1 MGDPEGHLRVNE
13 ESSNYHS
20 LFLDFTSV
28 KISNNALNFLLAQY
42 RAIFKRAYVKGIA
55 SAVLLTAGLAMGQ
68 AQAAAEN
75 TYVDSVDD
83 LPTTAG
89 QEVTITGKQY
99 DSSTTPAPESE
110 YTYIQIIT
118 SGEKTNFDGT
128 LNIASGSK
136 YNYIYGVSGDV
147 TISGKGTLNIDV
159 TETDIT
165 QPSLSITG
173 SGGDVSF
180 DINAVNVNRGK
191 LVLNDT
197 TGTASGSI
205 DIAAD
210 SINIGTEGET
220 AELSISATS
229 TDQKVTLGRPA
240 DNTAANKVTGSTI
253 TVGATGKLS
262 LATGTGSGAEI
273 VGDLLAITEGGLMIT
288 TAGSTGSVKT
298 ENFTV
303 DAGSFKVISGSAVS
317 ESFVGQ
323 NANIHGHFLV
333 DEGTSWVIN
342 NTDAKDADNEDYVP
356 SVTFESGADI
366 QLGGTLSISGS
377 TLTVAEGANLVA
389 TTGADSHTSGTIVV
403 TKDSDDNAG
412 TLKISSTDLKRFLT
426 AKNGDADVTYSAIV
440 AGTGDDDGKFV
451 VDTDNDP
458 TKAAQ
463 GSVLLSGTGILEL
476 TDTNQIDL
484 ATAFTFSGGGSNG
497 KAGNIVI
504 NEGTVK
510 GHNLQVS
517 KAIANVA
524 ASNKL
529 TVEADILTIGGSST
543 SNTETK
549 LSQFNISGA
558 IAHNEVNLEANDGN
572 GTFTIDQTLTLSG
585 DYYEKDANGD
595 YITSQVKA
603 PGQINGD
610 KIVLSGSSAK
620 APLTIN
626 GGAWENAGQSLTIQ
640 SGTLTV
646 GAVSGDTTQADGE
659 DTNGTWK
666 YTKNGNPASLTW
678 HGDFIFDGDSQA
690 SDAEVKVTGASGAD
704 ATLDLTD
711 ADITWGSG
719 SITLSG
725 ALASGEDDPVR
736 VSPTD
741 YFARASQGI
750 LKLDGDQV
758 SEYLGHGLQTVATTL
773 TIDDGGLL
781 LVNGSIINDIDV
793 DDFEVNG
800 SATPGDINISGGK
813 MFVTGSLSLVDGVG
827 ADGKDDA
834 TANGLTIDGILG
846 ADTISYTNKSTSID
860 EDDPSTDVATVSGG
874 TLAVASSFTS
884 KNHEVKFVSG
894 AGLLLDSK
902 GFLQEWAPE
911 TAGEGGTVS
920 VDHLTF
926 TGKDS
931 GTTDSKLDV
940 QTGAWIIG
948 SADNLGDVDILEGA
962 ELNVGPESAEFI
974 RTGFGASLTLDNL
987 TVTSGASSNSGSVT
1001 VQDGS
1006 KLTVNTIQIDA
1017 GSELTVGDGAT
1028 VTITGNYA
1036 HNLSGGKLVDGVPE
1050 GLTDLGATN
1059 VDKQAGINLEGAD
1072 ITLNSGKLVI
1082 GDTAARK
1089 LVTLDASAAE
1099 NKQVTISDAL
1109 KANYTLTGTSE
1120 LRLDFTAAE
1129 GDDPSDGL
1137 TGVNGGA
1144 RLTAAQAKALKEGLF
1159 GATYTD
1165 SDFAVGSYINVGDLA
1180 LGMEYD
1186 PDSMTA
1192 DWTKIE
1198 DFVQIESDVTNDT
1211 VMQLL
1216 VTKVDEG
1223 KNDLSGQFGAI
1234 EASSTT
1240 PATVAGSLG
1249 LHKAYAADGATE
1261 KFFASTVQNGNRV
1274 AAGLKVDTDST
1285 LALYGEG
1292 TIGTITGQGVD
1303 SETTVYFNEGDF
1315 QAGTT
1320 VVKPINSNDTAIA
1333 NIGRMVVN
1341 NNVIVEGDAQV
1352 GAMTVSQS
1360 LTAQNLTLGNT
1371 NGDDSTVFG
1380 TVDVAETLSVENGST
1395 LQVAD
1400 GSITTKTLELQGSTL
1415 MVGFDAQDKDN
1426 PNTDI
1431 KEDQSYTGQ
1440 VFASTVDLRNGGG
1453 IVVDPALDQNTAIVG
1468 FTQFHGGNRTETS
1481 FDLGET
1487 GGNLFVGQNSAIG
1500 AGFETLEDLTA
1511 FIEPQQINGS
1521 LSGKYKA
1528 IAAIDGLLT
1537 LTDGTGL
1544 TMTAQ
1549 SYQDFVDYIRE
1560 GSGSHWNNNAS
1571 YTFNQAHG
1579 TIEDTVYFGADS
1591 ALKLSAEAV
1600 KEAQVGKGT
1609 QAVITIDSTG
1619 GQLIANGGEIIISG
1633 DLRANS
1639 RTQYQLFADKGTTA
1653 SEANGSGV
1661 AVVDIN
1667 GDAVADDKGILVT
1680 TENGFLYG
1688 MVNNT
1693 NGGTISLS
1701 VDKAHAYSIM
1711 SGASDPVVQTLI
1723 AYAQGYNSEIRDEQG
1738 NVTGYDDLYYGYT
1751 DGPNDPTTG
1760 QPTQVKNT
1768 EAYSNDFLAASIEQ
1782 GNGAAAEAAARLAVY
1797 GGAPQAAIKAGQ
1809 SSTDAIAARF
1819 GIGSAISNLT
1829 EAGNTQGAALWLAPV
1844 YKTSDSDG
1852 FDAQGVDY
1860 GVNVDLYGVALGADY
1875 ARLMVRVL
1883 PAPPPTTLTT
1893 TALVLTQATP

>member
-1 MGDPEGHLRVNE
+1 M
-13 ESSNYHS
+13 
-20 LFLDFTSV
+20 

-68 AQAAAEN
+68 AQAATNLDGSTYQLPSSGQTAIITGEDAATGQYDPDSNEAEFSYIMISSGTFTDDSAFNGNLEIQSGTAGNAGSNNYIVSTAATTISGTGALTININSTSNAKTEGLLIGGNGAELKMDIKSIDVQNGLLKISDTTSSSGN
-75 TYVDSVDD
+75 TMVAADTITVGSAGSTGAAYLSLTSSGSDKTATLGREGTDDVEGTDITINNTGVFTVGATGSGTKILGDSLQILGGGVMVTNAGAASKNLEQVDNLVVDSESFKAIVGDGSGATFNGHSAQLAGKILIGSGASWNLTATDD
-83 LPTTAG
+83 DTTDVVEGIMDVASTANVQIGG
-89 QEVTITGKQY
+89 QLVV
-99 DSSTTPAPESE
+99 
-110 YTYIQIIT
+110 
-118 SGEKTNFDGT
+118 SGGT
-128 LNIASGSK
+128 LNIAEGAG
-136 YNYIYGVSGDV
+136 IYATESGDGSS
-147 TISGKGTLNIDV
+147 T
-159 TETDIT
+159 
-165 QPSLSITG
+165 
-173 SGGDVSF
+173 SGGT
-180 DINAVNVNRGK
+180 IQ
-191 LVLNDT
+191 VL
-197 TGTASGSI
+197 
-205 DIAAD
+205 D
-210 SINIGTEGET
+210 SD
-220 AELSISATS
+220 TS
-229 TDQKVTLGRPA
+229 TGP
-240 DNTAANKVTGSTI
+240 S
-253 TVGATGKLS
+253 
-262 LATGTGSGAEI
+262 
-273 VGDLLAITEGGLMIT
+273 
-288 TAGSTGSVKT
+288 SV
-298 ENFTV
+298 
-303 DAGSFKVISGSAVS
+303 
-317 ESFVGQ
+317 
-323 NANIHGHFLV
+323 
-333 DEGTSWVIN
+333 
-342 NTDAKDADNEDYVP
+342 
-356 SVTFESGADI
+356 
-366 QLGGTLSISGS
+366 
-377 TLTVAEGANLVA
+377 
-389 TTGADSHTSGTIVV
+389 
-403 TKDSDDNAG
+403 
-412 TLKISSTDLKRFLT
+412 LKISSTDLKEFLT
-426 AKNGDADVTYSAIV
+426 AKDANNTTVTYTAIV
-440 AGTGDDDGKFV
+440 SGDGDNAGKYV
-451 VDTDNDP
+451 LDTDSDP
-458 TKAAQ
+458 SEAKK
-463 GSVLLSGTGILEL
+463 GSVVLSGGILEL
-476 TDTNQIDL
+476 SDTSTIDL
-484 ATAFTFSGGGSNG
+484 ATTTGLNFSGGASPKGT
-497 KAGNIVI
+497 AGYIMVDNTKG
-504 NEGTVK
+504 GTVK
-510 GHNLQVS
+510 GNNLS
-517 KAIANVA
+517 ITKKITNMD
-524 ASNKL
+524 SSTNNL
-529 TVEADILTIGGSST
+529 SVEAVNLIVGGSST
-543 SNTETK
+543 STTESK
-549 LSQFNISGA
+549 LSEFGVKNFKAQDS
-558 IAHNEVNLEANDGN
+558 VTLEANDPDAKFFTVD
-572 GTFTIDQTLTLSG
+572 GTLNLG
-585 DYYEKDANGD
+585 RDYYNKAANGD
-595 YITSQVKA
+595 YITSQVKE
-603 PGQINGD
+603 PGQILGD
-610 KIVLSGSSAK
+610 AIQIGDDNNSGAI
-620 APLTIN
+620 TIT
-626 GGAWENAGQSLTIQ
+626 GGAYTNADGQSLTLH
-640 SGTLTV
+640 SGSLSIT
-646 GAVSGDTTQADGE
+646 AVAGDQETSGGSDGLG
-659 DTNGTWK
+659 DKWDI
-666 YTKNGNPASLTW
+666 YKNGNPASLTW
-678 HGDFIFDGDSQA
+678 HGVFAFDGKSQA
-690 SDAEVKVTGASGAD
+690 SDAAVTVTGKNGAD

-711 ADITWGSG
+711 ADITWNSG

-725 ALASGEDDPVR
+725 ALVSGKDDPVQ

-741 YFARASQGI
+741 YCARAGQGI

-813 MFVTGSLSLVDGVG
+813 MFVTGSLSLVDGVD
-827 ADGKDDA
+827 ADGKADD
-834 TANGLTIDGILG
+834 TPQGLKISGVLG

-860 EDDPSTDVATVSGG
+860 SKKPETDVATVSGG
-874 TLAVASSFTS
+874 TLAVASSFSS

-902 GFLQEWAPE
+902 GFLKDWAPE

-940 QTGAWIIG
+940 QTGAWTIG

-962 ELNVGPESAEFI
+962 ALNVGPESAEFI

-1017 GSELTVGDGAT
+1017 GSELTVEDSAT

-1036 HNLSGGKLVDGVPE
+1036 HNLGSDNKLVDGVPE

-1082 GDTAARK
+1082 GDIAARK

-1144 RLTAAQAKALKEGLF
+1144 RLTAAQAKALKKGLF
-1159 GATYTD
+1159 GDTYTE

-1186 PDSMTA
+1186 AENMTA

-1216 VTKVDEG
+1216 VQKVDEG

-1249 LHKAYAADGATE
+1249 LHKAYAADASSE
-1261 KFFASTVQNGNRV
+1261 KFFASTVQNGTRV

-1292 TIGTITGQGVD
+1292 TIGTITGQSVD
-1303 SETTVYFNEGDF
+1303 SETTVYFNEGNF

-1371 NGDDSTVFG
+1371 DGDDSTVFG

-1400 GSITTKTLELQGSTL
+1400 GSITTKTLELKGSTL

-1537 LTDGTGL
+1537 LTDDTGL

-1560 GSGSHWNNNAS
+1560 GSGSHWAS
-1571 YTFNQAHG
+1571 SLSTHG
-1579 TIEDTVYFGADS
+1579 TIADTVYFGAES

-1609 QAVITIDSTG
+1609 QAVITIDSAG

-1653 SEANGSGV
+1653 TETNGSGV

-1701 VDKAHAYSIM
+1701 VNKAQAYSIM
-1711 SGASDPVVQTLI
+1711 NGASDPVVQTLI
-1723 AYAQGYNSEIRDEQG
+1723 AYAQGYNSEIRDKNG
-1738 NVTGYDDLYYGYT
+1738 NVTDYDYLHDGYT
-1751 DGPNDPTTG
+1751 YDQATG
-1760 QPTQVKNT
+1760 EVTGLNRD
-1768 EAYSNDFLAASIEQ
+1768 YSNKFLAASIEQ
-1782 GNGAAAEAAARLAVY
+1782 GNGAAAEAAARLGVY

-1819 GIGSAISNLT
+1819 GIGSALSNLT
-1829 EAGNTQGAALWLAPV
+1829 VAGNGFRWL
-1844 YKTSDSDG
+1844 
-1852 FDAQGVDY
+1852 
-1860 GVNVDLYGVALGADY
+1860 
-1875 ARLMVRVL
+1875 
-1883 PAPPPTTLTT
+1883 
-1893 TALVLTQATP
+1893 